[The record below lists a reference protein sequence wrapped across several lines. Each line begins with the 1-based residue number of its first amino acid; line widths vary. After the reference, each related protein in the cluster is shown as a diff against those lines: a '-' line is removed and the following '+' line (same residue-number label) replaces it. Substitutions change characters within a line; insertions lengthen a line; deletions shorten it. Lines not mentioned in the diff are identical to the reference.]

1 MYILHEGRQAVGL
14 DEGFLIVIGEV
25 EAGRGFLT
33 DERDAFA
40 RSGIGVDKF
49 EQVSSGLFIEGDDL
63 VMEGGRTIAG
73 HDILDAEGV
82 SGTGKALGKAVGLQF
97 DRLQVQGPFAD
108 VVAFENK
115 SEGISRISLEVV
127 AGSIGTGLEQ
137 AVNVATVVLVL
148 VLFLVF
154 EEGHEFLD
162 LGLEHL
168 DHGVAVGE
176 GALLA
181 FELLEVVLLT
191 GFALLG
197 HGGFI
202 LAAREEQQGGQR
214 ERKKE
219 DFSHKSIQFC
229 CKDTKKE

>member
-1 MYILHEGRQAVGL
+1 MIATFLARFLLAMYCADAVPWLGSTKHIWNTL
-14 DEGFLIVIGEV
+14 SLPSVT
-25 EAGRGFLT
+25 A
-33 DERDAFA
+33 A
-40 RSGIGVDKF
+40 
-49 EQVSSGLFIEGDDL
+49 
-63 VMEGGRTIAG
+63 
-73 HDILDAEGV
+73 LDAEGV

-115 SEGISRISLEVV
+115 SEGIGRIGLEVV

-181 FELLEVVLLT
+181 FEFLEVVLLT

-197 HGGFI
+197 NGGFI
-202 LAAREEQQGGQR
+202 LAAR
-214 ERKKE
+214 
-219 DFSHKSIQFC
+219 
-229 CKDTKKE
+229 